1 MGSDGACWPARV
13 GGVERDCE
21 AENVNLRERLV
32 DPKSPERRPRRAAY
46 ALPTLF
52 TAGNVFFGFYALI
65 EIFQG
70 AMQFA
75 RGMPTGNQHFVK
87 ASLAIGLAV
96 FLDGLDGRIA
106 RMTNTVSDFG
116 REMDSLADVIAF
128 GIAPAALAF
137 VWGVQFVQPVA
148 EVDPKYFEHLNGAG
162 YFFSF
167 MFLLCGAMRLARFN
181 IQK

>member
-1 MGSDGACWPARV
+1 MSKQTW
-13 GGVERDCE
+13 RD
-21 AENVNLRERLV
+21 RLI
-32 DPKSPERRPRRAAY
+32 DPRSPDRRPRRAAY

-70 AMQFA
+70 AMQVA
-75 RGMPTGNQHFVK
+75 QGSPAANQHFSK

-148 EVDPKYFEHLNGAG
+148 GWDHRYFEYLNSAG
-162 YFFSF
+162 YFFS
-167 MFLLCGAMRLARFN
+167 
-181 IQK
+181 